1 MLRNATS
8 KSVAHDVRRRRLD
21 GALGNNLMGHI
32 SVYTMSCDY
41 KSMSKDIRW
50 CSERRPGRESTL
62 QFHSPK
68 HVPRSNRRR
77 QCGCSNKLQQLK
89 SHSYKRA
96 ILYDPLVLA
105 LRLRTVNLLTPATLT
120 TKRV

>member
-1 MLRNATS
+1 MLRNAAS
-8 KSVAHDVRRRRLD
+8 KSVAHDVRRRRLN
-21 GALGNNLMGHI
+21 GALRNNLVGHI
-32 SVYTMSCDY
+32 SVNTMSCDY
-41 KSMSKDIRW
+41 KTMSKDIRLY
-50 CSERRPGRESTL
+50 SERGPGRESAL
-62 QFHSPK
+62 QFHLPK

-105 LRLRTVNLLTPATLT
+105 LRVRTVNFYLHLQH
-120 TKRV
+120 